1 LSSLL
6 QKVPL
11 SPFHLIIET
20 GKTKE
25 AQKIWHLTSM
35 NNFENLLPS
44 DCNHI
49 KNPIPYT

>member
-1 LSSLL
+1 MLLHKDYNFYLADPWQAAKSFNLAYLSSLL

-25 AQKIWHLTSM
+25 AQKI
-35 NNFENLLPS
+35 
-44 DCNHI
+44 
-49 KNPIPYT
+49 